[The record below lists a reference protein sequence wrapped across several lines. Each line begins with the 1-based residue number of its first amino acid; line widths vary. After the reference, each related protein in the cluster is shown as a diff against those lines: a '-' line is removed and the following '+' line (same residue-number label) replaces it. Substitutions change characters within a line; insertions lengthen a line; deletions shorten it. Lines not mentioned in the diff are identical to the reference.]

1 MSSFIFNGISSDELG
16 LIITAPIIRPTW
28 GKEVSEVTRAG
39 SARKII
45 QESKTFGNADFVIN
59 TVIAEA
65 SPENVRS
72 IFSKLS
78 GFGKLL
84 ISTAPQEYLD
94 VFIKP
99 LVPEAKALTMAELPI
114 NVTALPFAY
123 AVNPTVVDITEA
135 SPYVAVENAGTVYSQ
150 PEIRFTKLTHSDTVI
165 NVNGKGFTIKDP
177 AKGEP
182 VEAGYE
188 IIIDCDVE
196 VAYFVRSNGERV
208 SINSDT
214 YGDFPLLHTGTNYVT
229 HSGDLES
236 ASIKV
241 NERWY

>member
-1 MSSFIFNGISSDELG
+1 MSSFIFNGTSSDDLG

-28 GKEVSEVTRAG
+28 GKEVSEVSRAG

-45 QESKTFGNADFVIN
+45 QESKTFGNADFMIS
-59 TVIAEA
+59 TVIVEA
-65 SPENVRS
+65 SPENVRN

-84 ISTAPQEYLD
+84 MSTAPQEYLD

-99 LVPEAKALTMAELPI
+99 LVPEAVALTMAELPV

-123 AVNPTVVDITEA
+123 AVDPTIVDITEA
-135 SPYVAVENAGTVYSQ
+135 SPYVAVENSGTVYSQ
-150 PEIRFTKLTHSDTVI
+150 PEIRFTKADSSDTEI
-165 NVNGKGFTIKDP
+165 NVNGKIFTVKNP
-177 AKGEP
+177 ANGEP
-182 VEAGYE
+182 IEAGYE

-208 SINSDT
+208 SINSNT
-214 YGDFPLLHTGTNYVT
+214 YGDFPLLHTGTNYIT
-229 HSGDLES
+229 HSGNLKN

>member
-1 MSSFIFNGISSDELG
+1 MSSFIFNGTSSDDLG

-28 GKEVSEVTRAG
+28 GKEVSEVSRAG

-45 QESKTFGNADFVIN
+45 QESKTFGNADFMIN

-65 SPENVRS
+65 TPKNVRN

-99 LVPEAKALTMAELPI
+99 LVPEAVALTMAELPV

-123 AVNPTVVDITEA
+123 AVDPTIVDITEA
-135 SPYVAVENAGTVYSQ
+135 SPYVAVENSGTVYSQ
-150 PEIRFTKLTHSDTVI
+150 PEIRFTKTDSSDTEI
-165 NVNGKGFTIKDP
+165 NVNGKIFTVKNP
-177 AKGEP
+177 TKGEP
-182 VEAGYE
+182 IEAGYE

-196 VAYFVRSNGERV
+196 VAYFVRNNGERV

-214 YGDFPLLHTGTNYVT
+214 YGDFPLLHTGTNYIT
-229 HSGDLES
+229 HSGNLKS

>member
-1 MSSFIFNGISSDELG
+1 MSSFIFNGVSSDELG

-28 GKEVSEVTRAG
+28 AKEVSEVTRAG

-45 QESKTFGNADFVIN
+45 QESNTFGNADFVIN
-59 TVIAEA
+59 TVIAET

-84 ISTAPQEYLD
+84 ISTSPQEYLD

-99 LVPEAKALTMAELPI
+99 LVPEAVALTMAELPI

-123 AVNPTVVDITEA
+123 AVHPTVVDITKA

-150 PEIRFTKLTHSDTVI
+150 PEIRFTKTDNSDTDI
-165 NVNGKGFTIKDP
+165 NVNGKIFTVKNP
-177 AKGEP
+177 AGGEP
-182 VEAGYE
+182 IESGYE

-196 VAYFVRSNGERV
+196 VAYFIRNNGERV

-214 YGDFPLLHTGTNYVT
+214 YGDFPLLHTGTNYIT
-229 HSGDLES
+229 HSGNLKN